1 MPKWIA
7 VRKQSHSEEM
17 GLGALPVNERRAE
30 VASACASHH
39 AIAEQLSSLGLQLVH
54 PQQSCPNGVHCFQC
68 LPYVGAL
75 VIQTTDDAILS
86 KVRSLLSADFLFIQD
101 VTLGFMQPVG
111 VSSATRSAPPKMAW
125 PDYTGIQQAHAQG
138 IKGSGV
144 LVGVLDSGCD
154 ADHREFRQ
162 RHVDFCYVPLDTVN
176 DAIRQVRGFDIN
188 GHGTH
193 VTGTIAGANI
203 GVAPEVT
210 LMVAS
215 VIESETVKTTLD
227 RVLVGLD
234 WMLSHFLEPENQNK
248 PTIINMSLGLPAE
261 VLDAQ
266 TYQDAT
272 QVLNK
277 VLTAIVDDFDVLVI
291 AAIGNDGPGAMRA
304 PGCYPQCLS
313 VGAVDV
319 TLTPAP
325 FSGGGVS
332 STTGDTEPD
341 IAGLGV
347 NILSS
352 WERTTRN
359 RSRYLQM
366 SGTSMAAPYVSGIAA
381 LCASANPA
389 LQGDALRRHLIENAL
404 PIEEPADRVG
414 AGLARFT

>member
-7 VRKQSHSEEM
+7 VRKQSHSEEL

-39 AIAEQLSSLGLQLVH
+39 VIAEQLSSIGLQLVC
-54 PQQSCPNGVHCFQC
+54 PEQSCPNGQHCFQC
-68 LPYVGAL
+68 LPYVGSL
-75 VIQTTDDAILS
+75 IIQTTDDATLS
-86 KVRSLLSADFLFIQD
+86 KARQLLINDFIFIQD

-111 VSSATRSAPPKMAW
+111 DTGATRSAPPVMAW

-138 IKGSGV
+138 IKGAGV

-162 RHVDFCYVPLDTVN
+162 RAVDFCYVPLNPVN
-176 DAIRQVRGFDIN
+176 DAIRQVRGFDVN

-193 VTGTIAGANI
+193 VTGTIAGANV
-203 GVAPEVT
+203 GVAPEVE

-215 VIESETVKTTLD
+215 VIESETIKTTLD
-227 RVLVGLD
+227 RVLVGLN
-234 WMLSHFLEPENQNK
+234 WMLAHFLNPENQNK

-266 TYQDAT
+266 TYQAAT
-272 QVLNK
+272 EVLNK
-277 VLTAIVDDFDVLVI
+277 VLTAMVEDFEILVI
-291 AAIGNDGPGAMRA
+291 AAIGNDGPDTMAA
-304 PGCYPQCLS
+304 PGYYPQCLS

-319 TLTPAP
+319 TLTSAP

-332 STTGDTEPD
+332 SSTGETEPD

-347 NILSS
+347 SILSS

-359 RSRYLQM
+359 RSKYLQM

-404 PIEEPADRVG
+404 PIEEPPDRVG
-414 AGLARFT
+414 AGLARFV